1 LLLLYAGHISAMA
14 AALHFFDVPIV
25 QSAAWG
31 VLALACLGVSLARH
45 DRLLGQSSLLVF
57 AATAGKVLLYDLSG
71 AHPVARIVSLVV
83 LGVTFY
89 FGGLLYQ
96 KMLGAEG

>member
-1 LLLLYAGHISAMA
+1 
-14 AALHFFDVPIV
+14 
-25 QSAAWG
+25 
-31 VLALACLGVSLARH
+31 
-45 DRLLGQSSLLVF
+45 VF

-71 AHPVARIVSLVV
+71 APPVARIVSLVV

-96 KMLGAEG
+96 KMLGAER